1 LRTLGA
7 LLIATIAT
15 GAASAA
21 QSEIQTQRL
30 IATRLALDAAPTSSA
45 LASIWQDKL
54 RAEQAKFVTLPKAA
68 PYASTPSVPV
78 FVATFRDGDRT
89 IILSALFTTPE
100 CRNFSGAA
108 SPSLNNCPVRVAV
121 LRDDK
126 VKVVVKQDDFPFAAA
141 MKDAPDTEVAQY
153 DNQTPRDKTVV
164 TFNAVTHEIT
174 TAVTL
179 NGVLDMEISMPI
191 HIAY

>member
-1 LRTLGA
+1 LRTLSA
-7 LLIATIAT
+7 LLIATVAT

-21 QSEIQTQRL
+21 QSGIQTQRL

-45 LASIWQDKL
+45 LASIWQDRL
-54 RAEQAKFVTLPKAA
+54 RTEQAKLVTLPKAA
-68 PYASTPSVPV
+68 PYTSTPLVPV

-108 SPSLNNCPVRVAV
+108 SPSLNNCPMRVAV

-141 MKDAPDTEVAQY
+141 MKDTPDTEVAEY
-153 DNQTPRDKTVV
+153 DNQSPRDKTVV
-164 TFNAVTHEIT
+164 TFNPMTDEIT
-174 TAVTL
+174 TALTL
-179 NGVLDMEISMPI
+179 NGVLDMETSMPI
-191 HIAY
+191 RIAY